1 MTMLNA
7 IMRCKQILFYLAAIA
22 GPLIA
27 LLLRVELERAYG
39 ELPPY
44 VIFYPAVFI
53 VAMLGGA
60 RPGLLA
66 TTTAAM
72 LSIYFVLQPKGQF
85 RIERAADAFGLLIFC
100 AMGIGISVV
109 AELYHRNRQKVA
121 TYQNEKAIQVERRA
135 AEGRYRMLFNLIDEG
150 FCTIEVLFDQYGKPH
165 DWRYMEVNPSF
176 ERHIGLEHALGK
188 TMRELVPNIETRWL
202 DIYGKIAVT
211 GEASRFVEF
220 SQALNRWF
228 DLYAFR
234 VGEPVQHRVA
244 VLFTDITK
252 RKQAEEALLRSEKL
266 ASVGRMAVA
275 IAHELNNPLEAVTN
289 LLYITKEVEGIP
301 EPARQYLETA
311 DAELRR
317 MAHITRQSL
326 GFYRESTT
334 PALVSINAVLDSAVD
349 LLKSKIKAKHAIVQ
363 KQLDADVKVS
373 GIPGELRQVFAN
385 FLANSLDAIEERG
398 TIKLRVSANQR
409 HVRVTVADNGK
420 GMNANLRKHVFDPFF
435 TTKGSTGT
443 GLGLWVSR
451 EIISKHGG
459 IIQVHSKVQRGAV
472 FSVLLTLPNE
482 SAPVDPPP
490 GGLQ

>member
-7 IMRCKQILFYLAAIA
+7 IMRHKRTLLYFAAIA
-22 GPLIA
+22 FPLAA
-27 LLLRVELERAYG
+27 LLLQLEPERAFG
-39 ELPPY
+39 ALPHYIILFP
-44 VIFYPAVFI
+44 VVFL

-66 TTTAAM
+66 TTIAAV
-72 LSIYFVLQPKGQF
+72 SAIYFVVPPKGQF
-85 RIERAADAFGLLIFC
+85 RIERAADVLGLLIFC
-100 AMGIGISVV
+100 ATGIGFSIV
-109 AELYHRNRQKVA
+109 AEHYHRNRQKLA
-121 TYQNEKAIQVERRA
+121 IYQKERTIQVERRA

-150 FCTIEVLFDQYGKPH
+150 FCTIEVLFDQNGNPH
-165 DWRYMEVNPSF
+165 DWRYIEVNPSF
-176 ERHIGLEHALGK
+176 ERHIGLEHAVGK
-188 TMRELVPNIETRWL
+188 TMRELISNIEPSWL
-202 DIYGKIAVT
+202 AIYAKIAVT
-211 GEASRFVEF
+211 GEASRFIEF

-234 VGEPVQHRVA
+234 VGNPEQHRVA

-252 RKQAEEALLRSEKL
+252 RKLAEEALLRSEKL

-275 IAHELNNPLEAVTN
+275 IAHELNNPLESVTN
-289 LLYITKEVEGIP
+289 LLYITKEIEGIP

-334 PALVSINAVLDSAVD
+334 PALMSIDLVLGSAVD

-363 KQLDADVKVS
+363 QQWDGDVKVC
-373 GIPGELRQVFAN
+373 GVPGELRQVFAN
-385 FLANSLDAIEERG
+385 LLANSLDAIEERG
-398 TIKLRVSANQR
+398 TIKLRVRANQR

-420 GMNANLRKHVFDPFF
+420 GMSANLREHVFDPFF
-435 TTKGSTGT
+435 TTKGTTGT

-459 IIQVHSKVQRGAV
+459 IIQVRSKVQSGTV
-472 FSVLLTLPNE
+472 FSVLLRLPSK
-482 SAPVDPPP
+482 SAPVDPTPVV
-490 GGLQ
+490 